1 MTHDPERSAA
11 SYLSG
16 TMARR
21 RRRMFEEH
29 ILECEECWGEVD
41 LGRRGRALAEEG
53 RELTPQ
59 NLRERVRM
67 SIEAMPIPNRRGRRL
82 AFGASVV
89 AISLLTLFAALNWGQ
104 PEQPIEI
111 ALLVADFESGATLK
125 TVTEDRLPDRLG
137 DLKLR
142 RSRAGRVKGMEV
154 TAHEYVDPAGHEV
167 VVYQADRTF
176 PIAVGAEHAPTGE
189 TWTAELEDAVLFC
202 ADHPVPS
209 LVVGDDRK
217 EVELAAT
224 ELGLR

>member
-1 MTHDPERSAA
+1 MS
-11 SYLSG
+11 
-16 TMARR
+16 RR
-21 RRRMFEEH
+21 RRKTFEEH
-29 ILECEECWGEVD
+29 ILVCEECWAEVD
-41 LGRRGRALAEEG
+41 MGRRGRSLAEEG
-53 RELTPQ
+53 RELAPQ
-59 NLRERVRM
+59 ELRERVRM
-67 SIEAMPIPNRRGRRL
+67 SVEAMPTPNRRWHRL
-82 AFGASVV
+82 ALGASVI
-89 AISLLTLFAALNWGQ
+89 AFALLTLLASLDWGSQQ

-125 TVTEDRLPDRLG
+125 TAAVERLPDRLG

-142 RSRAGRVKGMEV
+142 RSRTGRVQDMEV

-176 PIAVGAEHAPTGE
+176 PVAEGAEHASTGE
-189 TWTAELEDAVLFC
+189 TWTAELDGAVLFC

-217 EVELAAT
+217 EVALAAS